1 MEPITIPDLSARPH
15 DLQVDRLMESAP
27 DVLYRAWTE
36 HFDQWFAAPGTL
48 IMKPEVNSAF
58 FFETVFKPDEQ
69 SEAQRHP
76 HYGRFL
82 RLVPDRLIELTWL
95 TGAGGTKGAETVLTI
110 ELEPRHTGTLLNL
123 SHKGFP
129 DEESKN
135 GHEEAWKMI
144 LELLDQKMMENRY
157 SD

>member
-1 MEPITIPDLSARPH
+1 MEPITTPDLSARPY
-15 DLQVDRLMESAP
+15 DLQVERIMETAP
-27 DVLYRAWTE
+27 DVLYKAWTE
-36 HFDQWFAAPGTL
+36 NFDQWFAAPGTL

-82 RLVPDRLIELTWL
+82 RLVPDQLIELTWL

-110 ELEPRHTGTLLNL
+110 ELEPRQTGTLLYL

-144 LELLDQKMMENRY
+144 LELLDRKMMETEKK
-157 SD
+157 D

>member
-1 MEPITIPDLSARPH
+1 MEPITTPDLSARPH
-15 DLQVDRLMESAP
+15 DLQVERIMETAP
-27 DVLYRAWTE
+27 DVLYKAWTE
-36 HFDQWFAAPGTL
+36 NFDQWFAAPGTL

-58 FFETVFKPDEQ
+58 FFETVFKPDGQ

-82 RLVPDRLIELTWL
+82 RLDPDRLIELTWL

-110 ELEPRHTGTLLNL
+110 ELEPRQTGTLLNL

-144 LELLDQKMMENRY
+144 LELLDRKMMENR
-157 SD
+157 